1 MPAPPVNYNL
11 TYVCPEG
18 QVFSHDWFA
27 TPFILMTCQVLYY
40 KCQDIKSI
48 SNRKMEN
55 LMLLIGIHINVFYP
69 QLQNVLTAQPQVSKQ
84 KLKYIRT
91 IHFVCPIKS
100 SQRKVNKKTFILKP
114 IANNYSEFRD
124 IEYSMKYKFNN

>member
-40 KCQDIKSI
+40 TCQDIRSI
-48 SNRKMEN
+48 FKQEN
-55 LMLLIGIHINVFYP
+55 GEFDAPDWDSY
-69 QLQNVLTAQPQVSKQ
+69 QCVLPTTTECFDCTTTSKQ
-84 KLKYIRT
+84 TKYKIYQN
-91 IHFVCPIKS
+91 HSFCVS
-100 SQRKVNKKTFILKP
+100 NKKQ
-114 IANNYSEFRD
+114 SEK
-124 IEYSMKYKFNN
+124 SQ

>member
-1 MPAPPVNYNL
+1 
-11 TYVCPEG
+11 
-18 QVFSHDWFA
+18 
-27 TPFILMTCQVLYY
+27 
-40 KCQDIKSI
+40 
-48 SNRKMEN
+48 MEN

-69 QLQNVLTAQPQVSKQ
+69 QLQNVLIAQPQVSKQ
-84 KLKYIRT
+84 NIKYIRT

-100 SQRKVNKKTFILKP
+100 SQRKVNKKTFILMP